1 MNTTTRKHPRSINEA
16 FPTGTEYANA
26 IKHHRRT
33 DYSGQAIVFVF
44 CAAAMALTYLF
55 AWSRI

>member
-1 MNTTTRKHPRSINEA
+1 MNTTTRKHPRSLNEA
-16 FPTGTEYANA
+16 FPTGTQYAAA
-26 IKHHRRT
+26 IEHHRRT

-55 AWSRI
+55 AWGRI

>member
-1 MNTTTRKHPRSINEA
+1 MNTTTRKHPRSLNEA
-16 FPTGTEYANA
+16 FPTGTQYAAA
-26 IKHHRRT
+26 IEHHRRT